1 MTPQR
6 PIKIKALSKVWD
18 NYVEE
23 KMAYL
28 KQINFLY
35 VTRNWSCIL
44 MVLILVLLSIRLY
57 LWKAFAICATL
68 TLIEFICIGIYI
80 VACYKIHIIRKKN
93 IKTTIEEKF
102 RKKYSCP
109 NCHYF
114 LGYIPYKRL
123 ISIGSC
129 QYCKLKL
136 IN

>member
-44 MVLILVLLSIRLY
+44 MVLILVLLSIRL
-57 LWKAFAICATL
+57 LHVVINCL
-68 TLIEFICIGIYI
+68 TNVNC
-80 VACYKIHIIRKKN
+80 
-93 IKTTIEEKF
+93 
-102 RKKYSCP
+102 KY
-109 NCHYF
+109 
-114 LGYIPYKRL
+114 
-123 ISIGSC
+123 
-129 QYCKLKL
+129 
-136 IN
+136 